1 MITNFKL
8 NVANAKAVGDTG
20 YISESGPY
28 TGVIKLAR
36 LYDTA
41 NGATMLVLE
50 FVTDGS
56 EHATISM
63 PLTKINGEETFNR
76 KIVDSLMTVLKVR
89 EMNVTQG
96 QYLDQKE
103 NVMKPGYLLTDL
115 MNKPVGLLLR
125 NEPEEYEDRQTRAIK
140 VANRMNLLTPFD
152 PQTMQTAKEIL
163 EKRKATYVESK
174 AATLKDKEV
183 KKFVPNNYSAGFER
197 PPQAPMSQSG
207 YQQAPQSYQQPAQGY
222 QQPPQSAPAMYGSE
236 EDIPF

>member
-1 MITNFKL
+1 MIANFKL

-20 YISESGPY
+20 YISKSGPY

-36 LYDTA
+36 LYDT
-41 NGATMLVLE
+41 MLVLE
-50 FVTDGS
+50 FVSDGA

-76 KIVDSLMTVLKVR
+76 KIVDALMTVLKVR
-89 EMNVTQG
+89 EMNVVQG

-103 NVMKPGYLLTDL
+103 NVMKPAYLLNDL
-115 MNKPVGLLLR
+115 MNKPIGLLLQ
-125 NEPEEYEDRQTRAIK
+125 NAPEEYEDRQTRAIK

-152 PQTMQTAKEIL
+152 PQTMQTARELL
-163 EKRKATYVESK
+163 EKKEAKYVQNK

-183 KKFVPNNYSAGFER
+183 KKFAPTNYSAGFER
-197 PPQAPMSQSG
+197 PPQAPMNQG

-222 QQPPQSAPAMYGSE
+222 QQPQQSAPAMYGSE

>member
-1 MITNFKL
+1 MIANFKL

-20 YISESGPY
+20 YISKSGPY

-36 LYDTA
+36 LYDTN

-50 FVTDGS
+50 FVTNGS
-56 EHATISM
+56 EHVTISM

-76 KIVDSLMTVLKVR
+76 KIVDALMTVLKVR
-89 EMNVTQG
+89 EMSVVQG

-103 NVMKPGYLLTDL
+103 NVMKPAYLLNDL
-115 MNKPVGLLLR
+115 MNKPVGLLLQ
-125 NEPEEYEDRQTRAIK
+125 NAPEEYEDRTTRTIK

-152 PQTMQTAKEIL
+152 PQTMQTARELL
-163 EKRKATYVESK
+163 EKKEAKYVQNK

-183 KKFVPNNYSAGFER
+183 KKFAPTNYSAGFER
-197 PPQAPMSQSG
+197 PPQAPINQG